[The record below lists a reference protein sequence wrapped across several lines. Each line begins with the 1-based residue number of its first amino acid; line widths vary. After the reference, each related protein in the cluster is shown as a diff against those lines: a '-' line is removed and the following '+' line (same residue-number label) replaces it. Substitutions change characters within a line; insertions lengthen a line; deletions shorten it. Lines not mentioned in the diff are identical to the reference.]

1 VDASA
6 EVPLLAW
13 YDLDDEWLTKVRQ
26 IHDAVVKDAARI
38 ETLPRGS
45 VLPRASVELGPP
57 VPRPGKIVCVGLN
70 YKDHA
75 AESNMAVPASPVT
88 FSKYVTSVV
97 GPGQPIR
104 LPKASAQVDYE
115 AELAVVIGRRAK
127 HVPVERAFEYV
138 LGYMNLNDVSARDL
152 QFADGQWQRGKS
164 CDSFAPMGPY
174 IVTRDAAGVAAQ
186 AGIGAEVVAWCSQ
199 ATFVPFVLLRF
210 GVCCTPSTKRMP
222 ARTSG
227 NRCAPS
233 SRRHR
238 PCAMS
243 SNLCAIKRPFV
254 QGIDTVHIP
263 HAREGGRAQSNVLR
277 SPGRIRFARSTRVSE
292 HLIRVIGR
300 LHLGVRFQNLPLLID
315 QVRDPLRVAGA
326 RIVAGAVGHA
336 ELAVG
341 VAE

>member
-1 VDASA
+1 MNLVTFVPRTAPTAAPRAGALLPGGDAVLNFAVAVDASA

-88 FSKYVTSVV
+88 FSKYVTSVI

-174 IVTRDAAGVAAQ
+174 IVTRDAAGDPHALRIQCRVNGRTLQDSSTAQ
-186 AGIGAEVVAWCSQ
+186 LIFGIDRVVSFLSETVTLEPGDVIATGTPPGVGFARKPPIFLAPDDVVEIEVEGLGVLSNPVVA
-199 ATFVPFVLLRF
+199 
-210 GVCCTPSTKRMP
+210 
-222 ARTSG
+222 
-227 NRCAPS
+227 
-233 SRRHR
+233 
-238 PCAMS
+238 
-243 SNLCAIKRPFV
+243 
-254 QGIDTVHIP
+254 D
-263 HAREGGRAQSNVLR
+263 
-277 SPGRIRFARSTRVSE
+277 
-292 HLIRVIGR
+292 
-300 LHLGVRFQNLPLLID
+300 
-315 QVRDPLRVAGA
+315 
-326 RIVAGAVGHA
+326 
-336 ELAVG
+336 
-341 VAE
+341 